1 MQKPFFDSIKA
12 IVTFIRSKLQVI
24 MITSLKLMS
33 TAGKDDHLLL
43 VVNDRSGFD
52 SPFLSAEEKQY
63 VRGRLKENKSQ
74 ISINQYKKM
83 IYVQQLS
90 QVDDHSKSLENYR
103 KAGAQW
109 AQRFNAAG
117 HSSVTLV
124 DNGSGTH
131 ILALAEGILL
141 ANYQFLKY
149 RSEAKKESNSLKS
162 IFIVSNKIT
171 KQEVSRLATVV
182 EATCHARDLVNEPQ
196 SFLNATVLAGE
207 LKSFAKNAGFRS
219 EVFDKKKIKQLK
231 MGGLLSVNL
240 GSLQPP
246 TFTVL
251 EYKPKEAVNK
261 KPIVLVGKGVVYDT
275 GGMSLKPTANSMDYM
290 KCDMAGGA
298 VVGAAMFAAA
308 KEKLPLYIIGLV
320 PATDNRV
327 DGDAYVPGDVITM
340 MSGKTVEVL
349 NTDAEGRLILADA
362 LHFAKRFDPEV
373 VLEFSTLTGSAAAT
387 LGHYGIVA
395 MGNAGDEVRENL
407 VASGE
412 EVYER
417 LGVMPFWDE
426 YNDLLKSDI
435 ADLKNIGGA
444 NAGAITAGKFLENFT
459 SYPFMHLDIAGPAF
473 NKSADSY
480 RGKNGTGVGVRL
492 MFEYFL
498 RRAGLKKPVKKSST
512 RK

>member
-1 MQKPFFDSIKA
+1 
-12 IVTFIRSKLQVI
+12 
-24 MITSLKLMS
+24 MS
-33 TAGKDDHLLL
+33 TSGKDDHLLL
-43 VVNDRSGFD
+43 VVNDKAGFD
-52 SPFLSAEEKQY
+52 SPFLSEEEKQY
-63 VRGRLKENKSQ
+63 VRGKLKENKSQ
-74 ISINQYKKM
+74 ISVNQYKRM
-83 IYVQQLS
+83 VYVQQLS
-90 QVDDHSKSLENYR
+90 ASDNHSKSLENCR
-103 KAGAQW
+103 KAGALW

-117 HSSVTLV
+117 HSSVTV
-124 DNGSGTH
+124 IDNGSGAQ

-149 RSEAKKESNSLKS
+149 RSEAKKEINSLKS
-162 IFIVSNKIT
+162 VSIVSKKIS
-171 KQEVSRLATVV
+171 KQEVNRLASVV
-182 EATCHARDLVNEPQ
+182 DATCRARDLVNEPQ
-196 SFLNATVLAGE
+196 SFLNATVFANE
-207 LKSFAKNAGFRS
+207 LKALAKESGFKS
-219 EVFDKKKIKQLK
+219 EVFEKKKIKELK

-246 TFTVL
+246 TFTVM
-251 EYKPKEAVNK
+251 EYKPRRAVNK
-261 KPIVLVGKGVVYDT
+261 KPIILVGKGVVYDT

-298 VVGAAMFAAA
+298 VVGAALYAAA

-362 LHFAKRFDPEV
+362 LHFAKKYNPEV
-373 VLEFSTLTGSAAAT
+373 VIEFSTLTGSAAAT

-395 MGNAGDEVRENL
+395 MGNAGDDVKNRL
-407 VASGE
+407 AASGE

-417 LGVMPFWDE
+417 LGIMPFWDE

-459 SYPFMHLDIAGPAF
+459 DYPFMHLDIAGPAF
-473 NKSADSY
+473 NKVQDSY

-492 MFEYFL
+492 IFEYFL
-498 RRAGLKKPVKKSST
+498 RRAGIKKAIKK
-512 RK
+512 